1 MAFSLGKR
9 IHDLRR
15 ARGLTAAQLAEK
27 LDVSPFAVSR
37 WENGHTVP
45 RLRLIPKIA
54 RALGVSVPK
63 LWTLETRKERKR

>member
-1 MAFSLGKR
+1 MAFTLGKR

-15 ARGLTAAQLAEK
+15 ARGLTAAQLADK

-37 WENGHTVP
+37 WENGHTAP
-45 RLRLIPKIA
+45 RMKMIPRIA
-54 RALGVSVPK
+54 RVLGVSVPK

>member
-9 IHDLRR
+9 IADLRR
-15 ARGLTAAQLAEK
+15 ARGLTAEQLGK
-27 LDVSPFAVSR
+27 LVGVSSFAISK

-45 RLRLIPKIA
+45 RMRLIPKIA
-54 RALGVSVPK
+54 RALGVRVEE